1 MPMQKLRGITC
12 DILAMTEAILRAA
25 EPPIDQQR
33 LAELRKN
40 VALAYNLFFA
50 EQEQALLRPLRQ
62 SGDAGLMAIARNCVE
77 RDLEGRQKGLEHYQ
91 RWTLSRILE
100 DPAGYRADVRQVLT
114 WIEARTL
121 YAEQTA
127 YPALARLISSLK
139 RPTA

>member
-1 MPMQKLRGITC
+1 MQKLRGITC

>member
-1 MPMQKLRGITC
+1 
-12 DILAMTEAILRAA
+12 MTEAILRAA

-62 SGDAGLMAIARNCVE
+62 SGDAVLMAIARNCVE

-100 DPAGYRADVRQVLT
+100 DPAGYRADVRQVLA